1 MAGSIIEKGV
11 YMKSMGKS
19 QKCRAE
25 NCDRKLAILLMAVM
39 VFVMTFYAA
48 DVQAQL
54 LIKNSSGQGL
64 FQIEQTGATAI
75 GTTAVGVGS
84 YVPRLRIVNGNVA
97 LDPESIISSPSIA
110 PISQNIGSVTLL
122 NTLKN
127 TVLFNHYV
135 DGGTGGNIQFTVSN
149 STIAMN
155 IDKTG
160 NVGIG
165 TTSPATKL
173 HIGTGGVI
181 RVAGMAATGN
191 KVVLANASGD
201 LSALAVGATSQFLRG
216 DGTWQ
221 VLPSSGVGG
230 SGVAT
235 RVAFWSGTAGAAST
249 TLSSNANLYWDNTN
263 SRLGIGTSAPTW
275 PLTIQNVVGYDLL
288 LDGTYGSDIHSP
300 NSGLYISAGTS
311 SSSQPL
317 GLSGYSHVY
326 LSTSSTERMRI
337 TSSGNVGIGITNPST
352 KLHIG
357 TGGVIRVAGMAA
369 TGNKVVLAN
378 ASGDLSALA
387 VGTTSQFLR
396 GDGTWQV
403 LPSSGVGGSGVATR
417 VAFWSAANT
426 LGSDANLF
434 WNDANDRLDFGAA
447 GTAMV
452 GLKANG
458 TAGGNVGLTLY
469 TLQSND
475 AWDETS
481 FTISANSS
489 ATSGLRITTAPAA
502 SNAVILES
510 LGSTR
515 IQISDD
521 LYVTG
526 NVQAGTLA
534 GTGNRTVYADASG
547 VLKAVNVAPGG
558 AVYVTPTTAQTV
570 AYYAPSDQDKY
581 FRGLLG
587 MRVRTGNNLAIN
599 KVRVSQ
605 NAGRASANWDT
616 EGWHEM
622 SEIKLTA
629 SASAAGPFTQITHS
643 AFSTASCYWGPPNTG
658 TWNCV
663 NSVTANNVTGSL
675 TSGAPAVGNEYYLA
689 IEYRDRITS
698 CGGSAGCGVDGSG
711 SVYYEFLRE
720 LP

>member
-1 MAGSIIEKGV
+1 
-11 YMKSMGKS
+11 
-19 QKCRAE
+19 
-25 NCDRKLAILLMAVM
+25 
-39 VFVMTFYAA
+39 
-48 DVQAQL
+48 
-54 LIKNSSGQGL
+54 
-64 FQIEQTGATAI
+64 
-75 GTTAVGVGS
+75 
-84 YVPRLRIVNGNVA
+84 
-97 LDPESIISSPSIA
+97 
-110 PISQNIGSVTLL
+110 
-122 NTLKN
+122 
-127 TVLFNHYV
+127 
-135 DGGTGGNIQFTVSN
+135 
-149 STIAMN
+149 
-155 IDKTG
+155 
-160 NVGIG
+160 
-165 TTSPATKL
+165 
-173 HIGTGGVI
+173 
-181 RVAGMAATGN
+181 
-191 KVVLANASGD
+191 
-201 LSALAVGATSQFLRG
+201 
-216 DGTWQ
+216 
-221 VLPSSGVGG
+221 
-230 SGVAT
+230 
-235 RVAFWSGTAGAAST
+235 
-249 TLSSNANLYWDNTN
+249 
-263 SRLGIGTSAPTW
+263 
-275 PLTIQNVVGYDLL
+275 
-288 LDGTYGSDIHSP
+288 
-300 NSGLYISAGTS
+300 
-311 SSSQPL
+311 
-317 GLSGYSHVY
+317 
-326 LSTSSTERMRI
+326 
-337 TSSGNVGIGITNPST
+337 
-352 KLHIG
+352 
-357 TGGVIRVAGMAA
+357 
-369 TGNKVVLAN
+369 
-378 ASGDLSALA
+378 
-387 VGTTSQFLR
+387 
-396 GDGTWQV
+396 
-403 LPSSGVGGSGVATR
+403 
-417 VAFWSAANT
+417 
-426 LGSDANLF
+426 
-434 WNDANDRLDFGAA
+434 
-447 GTAMV
+447 MV

-510 LGSTR
+510 LGSAR